1 MGNAHQSPL
10 GFKSFVTC
18 KYVSEHTHTYL
29 EIHTQMKRRHTLVL
43 S

>member
-18 KYVSEHTHTYL
+18 KYISEHTHTHL
-29 EIHTQMKRRHTLVL
+29 EIHTQMKRRYTLVL
-43 S
+43 P